1 MVNEI
6 TMNIFNLITRHFEPE
21 EVKPV
26 VRKYGW
32 KKDLHDPRDFR
43 YKVSAP
49 DAPRILPPLV
59 DLRPVCPPVYD
70 QGDLGSCT
78 GNALASAFQFEQMR
92 QKVPNWIPS
101 RLFIYYNER
110 VIEKTVNEDAGAQ
123 IRNGIKS
130 LVDMGVCPETM
141 WQYNTGKFTKKPCNG
156 CYREALNNQVL
167 QYERIAEHTL
177 QGVKEALADGFP
189 VTFGFTVYNSMET
202 EEVAKTGM
210 VPVPGPN
217 DKPVGG
223 HAVKTVGYDD
233 SKECC
238 IVKNS
243 WGTDWGMKGY
253 FYLPYWYITTL
264 NAAADFWV
272 LKSVESKNR

>member
-1 MVNEI
+1 MK
-6 TMNIFNLITRHFEPE
+6 IFNLFTRYFKREPKE
-21 EVKPV
+21 EPKSIE
-26 VRKYGW
+26 RKYGW
-32 KKDLHDPRDFR
+32 KKDLHDPRDFK
-43 YKVSAP
+43 YKVSPP
-49 DAPRILPPLV
+49 DAPRVLPPLV
-59 DLRPVCPPVYD
+59 DLRPLCPPIYD

-92 QKVPNWIPS
+92 QKSVNWIPS

-130 LVDMGVCPETM
+130 LVDSGVCPESM
-141 WQYNTGKFTKKPCNG
+141 WQYIPSKFTKKPCLK
-156 CYREALNNQVL
+156 CYRIAKDNQVL
-167 QYERIAEHTL
+167 EYYRIAEHTL
-177 QGVKEALADGFP
+177 QGVKEAHADGFP
-189 VTFGFTVYNSMET
+189 VTFGFTVYDSMET

-210 VPVPGPN
+210 VLIPGIN

-223 HAVKTVGYDD
+223 HAVKSVGYDD
-233 SKECC
+233 TKECF

-243 WGTDWGMKGY
+243 WGTDWGMQGY
-253 FYLPYWYITTL
+253 FYLPYWYITTP

-272 LKSVESKNR
+272 IKLVESKNQ

>member
-1 MVNEI
+1 
-6 TMNIFNLITRHFEPE
+6 MNIFNLITRHFEPE
-21 EVKPV
+21 EVKPI

-49 DAPRILPPLV
+49 DAPRVLPPLV
-59 DLRPVCPPVYD
+59 DLRPLCPPVYD

-141 WQYNTGKFTKKPCNG
+141 WQYNIGKFTKKPCNG

-189 VTFGFTVYNSMET
+189 VTFGFTVYDSMET
-202 EEVAKTGM
+202 DEVAKTGM

-243 WGTDWGMKGY
+243 WGTDWGIKGY
-253 FYLPYWYITTL
+253 FYLPYWYFTTPS
-264 NAAADFWV
+264 AANDFWV
-272 LKSVESKNR
+272 MKLVESKNK